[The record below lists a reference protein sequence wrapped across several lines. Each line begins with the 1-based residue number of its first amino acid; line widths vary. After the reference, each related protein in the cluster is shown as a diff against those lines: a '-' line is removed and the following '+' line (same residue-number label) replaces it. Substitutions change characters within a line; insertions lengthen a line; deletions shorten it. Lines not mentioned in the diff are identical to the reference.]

1 MAKPGAAGTLPGKRL
16 PMSLFLPTG
25 PTRLPILFIL
35 ATLVPGSTLPGHA
48 TRFSEHLILDGYT
61 YAFGVAAAD
70 LDGDGDLDLT
80 SSDAFGHDSLYWLE
94 NDGSGNFRRHFITRD
109 DPERLERHAIGDV
122 DGDGNLDV
130 VAVKNLHGNLLWFR
144 NGGNPRDGR
153 LWQRL
158 VLTRAMPYAYDVD
171 LADLDGDGD
180 LDAVASAWKGS
191 HFFWFEN
198 RGWPG
203 TGGWPRHRIEDDLRA
218 RDNGPAQTLT
228 IRAADF
234 DGDGDQDLLA
244 TVHEADLVVW
254 YENQGRR
261 DRGKV
266 SWKRHAV
273 DAATPYPTH
282 GQPVDLDRDGDM
294 DIVMALGMHAEPG
307 DANTHQISWYENTG
321 NPTAGAWPKHV
332 LARGFQD
339 SFEVVAG
346 DLDGDGDLDAAAT
359 SWRSPGR
366 VAWFENPGLPGR
378 LWRTRVLKEDW
389 RSANQLLLADL
400 NGDGRLDIV
409 ACAERGSQELRWWRN
424 EGPPPDPA
432 DPKGRDRTGARDDI
446 PEPPASGPFRDLDDE
461 ILGDA
466 VIVNGKELFID
477 DHIIQEIKGARK
489 VLKRAV
495 KHPDNPLMVPDRPW
509 ETQKLNRGAV
519 HYDEPEGIFKMWYPY
534 FLKEEKTADGWDI
547 EGVLGYATSRDGLA
561 WDKPIINTRDGNN
574 LADAPVHANPPAVF
588 KDPADPD
595 PRRRYK
601 MMYGGVDPKVPNGW
615 ATFVAYS
622 PDGIRWT
629 PEALNPVVPHSDTIC
644 SVHWDPRSGAYVS
657 YLRFGPPNIRLIART
672 QSEDFVHW
680 SPKLT
685 VIRRTKMDEPFATQ
699 HYGMK
704 IMPYEGVYIGLLEA
718 YHGQTDQPIPAD
730 KLWMDKADTQLTF
743 SRNGLTWT
751 RVGPEGAIPHHQL
764 EQDGRDWT
772 RITREAT
779 VLPYGKHGQDWDWGS
794 VYAFQ
799 PPLVVGDQIRIY
811 YLGNT
816 TRHGGVRYHG
826 DTESSGVGLA
836 TLRLD
841 GFVAVQAAKAGTL
854 TTRPLV
860 FIGDELEVNAD
871 AEGGTIRVEV
881 LGPDGRVI
889 EGFGRED
896 CKPLTTDSVRH
907 VLEWNGNRDCHP
919 IQGRPIRL
927 RFHLERA
934 ELYSFTPRT
943 RHIQYVPTQ

>member
-1 MAKPGAAGTLPGKRL
+1 MKSPAPA
-16 PMSLFLPTG
+16 
-25 PTRLPILFIL
+25 TRPAPVLLGLVL
-35 ATLVPGSTLPGHA
+35 ATLGLGSSLPGQPA
-48 TRFSEHLILDGYT
+48 RFSEHLILDGYT

-70 LDGDGDLDLT
+70 LDGDGDVDLT
-80 SSDAFGHDSLYWLE
+80 SSDAFGHDALYWLE
-94 NDGSGNFRRHFITRD
+94 NDGSGNFRRHYISRD
-109 DPERLERHAIGDV
+109 DPERLERHVVGDV

-130 VAVKNLHGNLLWFR
+130 VAVKNLHGNLLWLR
-144 NGGNPRDGR
+144 NGGTPQDGR

-158 VLTRAMPYAYDVD
+158 VITRAMPYAYDVD

-180 LDAVASAWKGS
+180 LDAAASAWKGS

-203 TGGWPRHRIEDDLRA
+203 TGGWPRHPIEDDLRA

-234 DGDGDQDLLA
+234 DGDGDPDLLA

-254 YENQGRR
+254 YENLGSRGRR
-261 DRGKV
+261 KV
-266 SWKRHAV
+266 SWKRHTV
-273 DAATPYPTH
+273 DAATPYPAH
-282 GQPVDLDRDGDM
+282 GQPVDLDGDGDL
-294 DIVMALGMHAEPG
+294 DILMALGMHAEPG
-307 DANTHQISWYENTG
+307 DARTHQIAWYENTG
-321 NPTAGAWPKHV
+321 APAAGVWPKHV
-332 LARGFQD
+332 LAQGFQD
-339 SFEVVAG
+339 AFEVVAG
-346 DLDGDGDLDAAAT
+346 DLDGDGDPDAAAT

-366 VAWFENPGLPGR
+366 VAWFENPGVRGR
-378 LWRTRVLKEDW
+378 LWRTQVLKEDW
-389 RSANQLLLADL
+389 RSANQVLLADL

-409 ACAERGSQELRWWRN
+409 AGAERGSQELRWWRN
-424 EGPPPDPA
+424 EGPENPESEAAGGDR
-432 DPKGRDRTGARDDI
+432 KREDRTRRRDGI
-446 PEPPASGPFRDLDDE
+446 PEPPASGPFRDLDDA

-466 VIVNGKELFID
+466 VIVQGKELFID
-477 DHIIQEIKGARK
+477 DHIIQELRGARK

-495 KHPDNPLMVPDRPW
+495 KHPDNPLLVPDRPW

-519 HYDEPEGIFKMWYPY
+519 LYDEPEGIFKMWYPY
-534 FLKEEKTADGWDI
+534 FIKEEKTADGWEI
-547 EGVLGYATSRDGLA
+547 EGVLGYATSRDGLV
-561 WDKPIINTRDGNN
+561 WEKPIINTRDGNN
-574 LADAPVHANPPAVF
+574 LTDAPVHANPPAVF
-588 KDPADPD
+588 KDPVDPD

-601 MMYGGVDPKVPNGW
+601 MMYGDVDPKVRNGW

-629 PEALNPVVPHSDTIC
+629 PEALNPVVPHSDTI
-644 SVHWDPRSGAYVS
+644 SSTHWDARAGNYVT

-685 VIRRTKMDEPFATQ
+685 VIRRSKMDEPSATQ

-704 IMPYEGVYIGLLEA
+704 IMPYAGVYIGFLEA
-718 YHGQTDQPIPAD
+718 YHGQTHEPIPAN

-751 RVGPEGAIPHHQL
+751 RVGPQGAIPHNQL
-764 EQDGRDWT
+764 EQGGRDWG
-772 RITREAT
+772 RIAREAT
-779 VLPYGKHGQDWDWGS
+779 VLPYGEHGQDWDWGS

-799 PPLVVGDQIRIY
+799 PPLVIGDEIWIY
-811 YLGNT
+811 YLGST
-816 TRHGGVRYHG
+816 TRHGGVRHHG
-826 DTESSGVGLA
+826 DSESSGIGLA
-836 TLRLD
+836 RLRLD
-841 GFVAVQAAKAGTL
+841 GFVAVEAADRGTL

-889 EGFGRED
+889 EGFGRMD
-896 CKPLTTDSVRH
+896 CKPLTSDSVRH
-907 VLEWNGNRDCHP
+907 VLEWNGNRDCHL

-927 RFHLERA
+927 RFHLKRA
-934 ELYSFTPRT
+934 ELYSFTPRI
-943 RHIQYVPTQ
+943 RHIQYVPTR

>member
-1 MAKPGAAGTLPGKRL
+1 MRSPVLPAGPA
-16 PMSLFLPTG
+16 P
-25 PTRLPILFIL
+25 LPILFIL
-35 ATLVPGSTLPGHA
+35 TTLGLVSSLPGQPA
-48 TRFSEHLILDGYT
+48 RFSEHLILDNYT

-70 LDGDGDLDLT
+70 LDGDGDVDLT

-94 NDGSGNFRRHFITRD
+94 NDGSGSFRRHTISRD
-109 DPERLERHAIGDV
+109 DPERLERHVVGDV
-122 DGDGNLDV
+122 DGDGHLDV

-144 NGGNPRDGR
+144 NRGTPGDGR

-158 VLTRAMPYAYDVD
+158 VITRAMPYAYDVD

-180 LDAVASAWKGS
+180 PDVAASAWKGS

-203 TGGWPRHRIEDDLRA
+203 TGGWPRHSIEDDLRA

-228 IRAADF
+228 LRAADF

-254 YENQGRR
+254 YENQGIPG
-261 DRGKV
+261 RGTV
-266 SWKRHAV
+266 TWKRHAV

-282 GQPVDLDRDGDM
+282 GQPVDLDGDGDL
-294 DIVMALGMHAEPG
+294 DILMALGMHAEPG
-307 DANTHQISWYENTG
+307 DTRTHQIAWYENTG
-321 NPTAGAWPKHV
+321 APAAGVWPKHV
-332 LARGFQD
+332 LAHGFQD
-339 SFEVVAG
+339 AFEVVAG
-346 DLDGDGDLDAAAT
+346 DLDGDGDPDAAAT

-366 VAWFENPGLPGR
+366 VAWFENPGVRGR
-378 LWRTRVLKEDW
+378 LWRTHVLKEDW
-389 RSANQLLLADL
+389 PSANQVLLADL

-424 EGPPPDPA
+424 EGPENPESEAAGGDR
-432 DPKGRDRTGARDDI
+432 KREDRTGARDSI
-446 PEPPASGPFRDLDDE
+446 PEPPASGPFRDLDDA
-461 ILGDA
+461 ILGEA
-466 VIVNGKELFID
+466 VIVDGKELFID
-477 DHIIQEIKGARK
+477 DHIIQELRGARK
-489 VLKRAV
+489 VLKRAL

-519 HYDEPEGIFKMWYPY
+519 LYDEAEGIFKMWYPY
-534 FLKEEKTADGWDI
+534 FVKEEKTAEGWEI
-547 EGVLGYATSRDGLA
+547 EGLLGYATSRDGLV
-561 WDKPIINTRDGNN
+561 WEKPIINTRDGNN
-574 LADAPVHANPPAVF
+574 LTDAPVHANPPAVF
-588 KDPADPD
+588 KDPVDPD
-595 PRRRYK
+595 PQRRYK
-601 MMYGGVDPKVPNGW
+601 MMYGDVDPKVPTGW

-644 SVHWDPRSGAYVS
+644 SVHWDPRSGNYVS

-685 VIRRTKMDEPFATQ
+685 VIRRTRMDEPFATQ

-718 YHGQTDQPIPAD
+718 YHGQTNEPIPAD
-730 KLWMDKADTQLTF
+730 QLWMDKADTQLTF

-751 RVGPEGAIPHHQL
+751 RVGPQGAIPHDQL
-764 EQDGRDWT
+764 ELGGRDW
-772 RITREAT
+772 RSIAREST
-779 VLPYGKHGQDWDWGS
+779 VLPYGEHEEDWDWGS

-841 GFVAVQAAKAGTL
+841 GFVSVQAAKTGTL
-854 TTRPLV
+854 TTRSLV
-860 FIGDELEVNAD
+860 FLGDELEINAD

-881 LGPDGRVI
+881 LGPGGKVI

-896 CKPLTTDSVRH
+896 CTPLTGDSVRH

-934 ELYSFTPRT
+934 ELYSFTPKT
-943 RHIQYVPTQ
+943 RQIQYVPTR

>member
-1 MAKPGAAGTLPGKRL
+1 MRSPVLPAGPA
-16 PMSLFLPTG
+16 P
-25 PTRLPILFIL
+25 LPIVFIL
-35 ATLVPGSTLPGHA
+35 ATLGLGSSLPGQPA
-48 TRFSEHLILDGYT
+48 RFSEHLILDNYT

-70 LDGDGDLDLT
+70 LDGDGDVDLT

-94 NDGSGNFRRHFITRD
+94 NDGSGSFRRHTISRD
-109 DPERLERHAIGDV
+109 DPERLERHVVGDV

-144 NGGNPRDGR
+144 NGGTPGDGR

-158 VLTRAMPYAYDVD
+158 VITRAMPYAYDVD

-180 LDAVASAWKGS
+180 LDAAASAWKGS

-203 TGGWPRHRIEDDLRA
+203 TGGWPRHLIEDDLRA

-228 IRAADF
+228 IRVADF

-254 YENQGRR
+254 YENQGNPG
-261 DRGKV
+261 RGMV
-266 SWKRHAV
+266 TWKRHAV
-273 DAATPYPTH
+273 DTATPYPTH
-282 GQPVDLDRDGDM
+282 GQPVDLDSDGDL
-294 DIVMALGMHAEPG
+294 DILMALGMHAEPG
-307 DANTHQISWYENTG
+307 DARTHQIAWYENTG
-321 NPTAGAWPKHV
+321 EPAAGAWPKHV
-332 LARGFQD
+332 LAQGFQD
-339 SFEVVAG
+339 AFEVVAG
-346 DLDGDGDLDAAAT
+346 DLDGDGDPDAAAT

-366 VAWFENPGLPGR
+366 VAWFENPGVRGR

-389 RSANQLLLADL
+389 RSANQVLLADL

-424 EGPPPDPA
+424 QGPEDARPPPDA
-432 DPKGRDRTGARDDI
+432 GELKGRDRTGARDSI
-446 PEPPASGPFRDLDDE
+446 PEPPASGPFRDLDDA
-461 ILGDA
+461 ILGEA
-466 VIVNGKELFID
+466 VIVDGKELFID
-477 DHIIQEIKGARK
+477 DHIIQELRGTRK

-519 HYDEPEGIFKMWYPY
+519 LYDETEGIFKMWYPY
-534 FLKEEKTADGWDI
+534 FVKEEKTADGWEI

-561 WDKPIINTRDGNN
+561 WEKPIINTRDGNN
-574 LADAPVHANPPAVF
+574 LTDAPVHANPPAVF
-588 KDPADPD
+588 KDPVDPD
-595 PRRRYK
+595 PQRRYK
-601 MMYGGVDPKVPNGW
+601 MMYGDVDPKVRNGW

-644 SVHWDPRSGAYVS
+644 SVHWDPRSGNYVS

-685 VIRRTKMDEPFATQ
+685 VIRRTRMDEPFATQ

-704 IMPYEGVYIGLLEA
+704 IMPYAGVYIGLLEA
-718 YHGQTDQPIPAD
+718 YHGQTNEPIPAD
-730 KLWMDKADTQLTF
+730 QLWMDKADTQLTF

-751 RVGPEGAIPHHQL
+751 RVGPRGAIPHDQL
-764 EQDGRDWT
+764 ELGGRDWR
-772 RITREAT
+772 RIAREST
-779 VLPYGKHGQDWDWGS
+779 VLPYGEHEEDWDWGS

-799 PPLVVGDQIRIY
+799 PPLVVGDEIRIY
-811 YLGNT
+811 YLGST
-816 TRHGGVRYHG
+816 TRHGGLRYHG

-841 GFVAVQAAKAGTL
+841 GFVAVQAAKTGTL
-854 TTRPLV
+854 TTRSLV
-860 FIGDELEVNAD
+860 LLGDELEVNAN

-881 LGPDGRVI
+881 LGPGGKVI
-889 EGFGRED
+889 EGFGRMD
-896 CKPLTTDSVRH
+896 CKPLTGDSVRH

-934 ELYSFTPRT
+934 ELYSFTPRI
-943 RHIQYVPTQ
+943 RHIQYVPTR

>member
-16 PMSLFLPTG
+16 PMRLVLPAG
-25 PTRLPILFIL
+25 PARLPILFIL
-35 ATLVPGSTLPGHA
+35 ATLVPGSSLPGHA

-70 LDGDGDLDLT
+70 LDGDGDVDLT

-94 NDGSGNFRRHFITRD
+94 NDGSGNFRRHFIARD
-109 DPERLERHAIGDV
+109 DPERLERHAVGDV
-122 DGDGNLDV
+122 DGDGHLDV

-144 NGGNPRDGR
+144 NGGNARDGR

-158 VLTRAMPYAYDVD
+158 ILTRAMPYAYDVA

-180 LDAVASAWKGS
+180 LDAAASAWKGS

-203 TGGWPRHRIEDDLRA
+203 TGGWPRHPIEDDLRA

-244 TVHEADLVVW
+244 TVHEADLVAW
-254 YENQGRR
+254 YENRRSR

-266 SWKRHAV
+266 SWKRHSV
-273 DAATPYPTH
+273 DPATPYPTH
-282 GQPVDLDRDGDM
+282 GQPVDVDGDGDV

-307 DANTHQISWYENTG
+307 DANTHQIAWYENTG
-321 NPTAGAWPKHV
+321 KPTAGIWPKQV
-332 LARGFQD
+332 VARGFQD
-339 SFEVVAG
+339 AFEVVAG

-366 VAWFENPGLPGR
+366 VAWFDNPGVR
-378 LWRTRVLKEDW
+378 DRHWRTHVLKQEW
-389 RSANQLLLADL
+389 PSANQLLLADL

-424 EGPPPDPA
+424 DGPSPDAGKPN
-432 DPKGRDRTGARDDI
+432 GRERTTARDNI
-446 PEPPASGPFRDLDDE
+446 REPPASGPFRDLDDA
-461 ILGDA
+461 ILEDA

-477 DHIIQEIKGARK
+477 DHIIQELKGARK

-519 HYDEPEGIFKMWYPY
+519 LYDEPEGIFKMWYPY
-534 FLKEEKTADGWDI
+534 FVKEEKTADGWEI

-561 WDKPIINTRDGNN
+561 WKKPIINLRDGNN
-574 LADAPVHANPPAVF
+574 LADAPIHANPPAVF
-588 KDPADPD
+588 KDPVDPD

-629 PEALNPVVPHSDTIC
+629 PEPLNPVVPHSDTIC
-644 SVHWDPRSGAYVS
+644 SIHWDPRSGAYVS

-685 VIRRTKMDEPFATQ
+685 VIRRTRMDEPFATQ

-704 IMPYEGVYIGLLEA
+704 IMPYGGVYIGLLEA
-718 YHGQTDQPIPAD
+718 YHGQTDAPVPAD

-751 RVGPEGAIPHHQL
+751 RVGPRGAIPHDQL
-764 EQDGRDWT
+764 EQDGHDWG
-772 RITREAT
+772 RIAREAI
-779 VLPYGKHGQDWDWGS
+779 LLSYGNHGQDWDWGS

-799 PPLVVGDQIRIY
+799 PPLVVGDQIWIY
-811 YLGNT
+811 YLGST
-816 TRHGGVRYHG
+816 TRHGGIRYHG

-841 GFVAVQAAKAGTL
+841 GFVAVQAAKTGTL
-854 TTRPLV
+854 TTKPLV

-871 AEGGTIRVEV
+871 AEGGSIQVAV
-881 LGPDGRVI
+881 LAPDGKVI
-889 EGFGRED
+889 EGFGQED
-896 CKPLTTDSVRH
+896 CKPLTTDEVRH

-927 RFHLERA
+927 RFHLDRA
-934 ELYSFTPRT
+934 EL
-943 RHIQYVPTQ
+943 

>member
-1 MAKPGAAGTLPGKRL
+1 
-16 PMSLFLPTG
+16 MSLVLPAG
-25 PTRLPILFIL
+25 PARLPILFIL
-35 ATLVPGSTLPGHA
+35 ATLVPGSSLPGHA

-122 DGDGNLDV
+122 DGDGRLDV

-144 NGGNPRDGR
+144 NVGNPRDGR

-158 VLTRAMPYAYDVD
+158 VLTRAMPYAYDVE

-180 LDAVASAWKGS
+180 LDAAASAWKGS

-203 TGGWPRHRIEDDLRA
+203 AGGWPRHRIEDDLRA

-254 YENQGRR
+254 YENQGSG
-261 DRGKV
+261 DHGKV
-266 SWKRHAV
+266 SWKRHTV

-282 GQPVDLDRDGDM
+282 GQPVDMDRDGDM

-307 DANTHQISWYENTG
+307 DANTHQIAWYENTG

-339 SFEVVAG
+339 AFEVAAG

-366 VAWFENPGLPGR
+366 VAWFDNPGVRDR
-378 LWRTRVLKEDW
+378 LWRTQVLKEDW
-389 RSANQLLLADL
+389 PSANQLLLADL

-424 EGPPPDPA
+424 EGLPPDSA
-432 DPKGRDRTGARDDI
+432 DAKGRDRTGARDGI
-446 PEPPASGPFRDLDDE
+446 PEPPASGPFRDLDDA

-477 DHIIQEIKGARK
+477 DHIIQELKGARK
-489 VLKRAV
+489 ILKRAV
-495 KHPDNPLMVPDRPW
+495 KHPGNPLMVPDRPW

-519 HYDEPEGIFKMWYPY
+519 LYDEAEGIFKMWYPY
-534 FLKEEKTADGWDI
+534 FLKEEKTPDGWEI

-561 WDKPIINTRDGNN
+561 WEKPIINTRDGNN
-574 LADAPVHANPPAVF
+574 LTDAPIHANPPAVF
-588 KDPADPD
+588 KDPVDPD

-615 ATFVAYS
+615 ATFVGYS

-672 QSEDFVHW
+672 QSEDFIHW

-685 VIRRTKMDEPFATQ
+685 VIRRTRMDEPFATQ

-718 YHGQTDQPIPAD
+718 YHGPDQCAHPGGQALDGQGRHPVDLQPQRPHLDPGRTPRRHPPTASWNRMGATGGGSPGKPPSSPTASTARTGIGAASTP
-730 KLWMDKADTQLTF
+730 F
-743 SRNGLTWT
+743 SRRWWSATRFGSTTWEAPPAMGESVTTAT
-751 RVGPEGAIPHHQL
+751 RSPAGSAWPHCGWTASSPSKLQKPEL
-764 EQDGRDWT
+764 
-772 RITREAT
+772 
-779 VLPYGKHGQDWDWGS
+779 S
-794 VYAFQ
+794 
-799 PPLVVGDQIRIY
+799 PPSR
-811 YLGNT
+811 
-816 TRHGGVRYHG
+816 
-826 DTESSGVGLA
+826 
-836 TLRLD
+836 
-841 GFVAVQAAKAGTL
+841 
-854 TTRPLV
+854 
-860 FIGDELEVNAD
+860 
-871 AEGGTIRVEV
+871 
-881 LGPDGRVI
+881 
-889 EGFGRED
+889 
-896 CKPLTTDSVRH
+896 
-907 VLEWNGNRDCHP
+907 
-919 IQGRPIRL
+919 
-927 RFHLERA
+927 
-934 ELYSFTPRT
+934 
-943 RHIQYVPTQ
+943 